1 MSDKAE
7 KLQEAIG
14 LIKDEYVEEAHA
26 GEAVGEA
33 SGTVA
38 EPIGVAAAASEAKPE
53 AAPEAVPGAKPEAKP
68 EAAPA
73 KVVKMPAQR
82 KRRAGVPLAIA
93 ACLVIVLGAGALAF
107 TNMSKPT
114 ADEAA
119 RSDDSAKTE
128 SAYLMAESATEA
140 AGEGATTCDEPAPGN
155 LVPGTVRPG
164 QREGEAFVLTAGV
177 WNDNDNWAFFTNLVN
192 SGTIG
197 FPVYGLDPTNR
208 VKVSVV
214 DEAGAAVRNQ
224 DVTLLDAAGNEL
236 WRSTTDKDGA
246 AYLFYRGGDMPASV
260 SAAGVT
266 QDLAVFTPTD
276 ARGQQDDDVVIDDPV
291 GRIED
296 VTLTVGAGHA
306 PAKTGGLQVMFIVDT
321 TGSMSDEI
329 AYLQKD
335 FASIAADAGND
346 GIEYSVNFYRDEGDE
361 YVTKCNG
368 FTSDV
373 AAVQAAL
380 NKEYADGGG
389 DTPEAVAQILTETI
403 TNNGAW
409 RDDCNKLA
417 FLIFDAPPH
426 DGTDAAID
434 AAVRSAAERGIRL
447 VPVVASNADRG
458 TELFGRALAIMTD
471 ATYVFLTDDSGV
483 GESHLEPIIGDYTV
497 ELLHDV
503 IVGIINDNR

>member
-26 GEAVGEA
+26 GEAVAEIAEQA

-38 EPIGVAAAASEAKPE
+38 KPHGDQAGGADE
-53 AAPEAVPGAKPEAKP
+53 AAQG
-68 EAAPA
+68 

-107 TNMSKPT
+107 TTMSKPAAEDAAKKEAVETETRSEMYADSDAPMAAEVATDGAVST
-114 ADEAA
+114 AE
-119 RSDDSAKTE
+119 
-128 SAYLMAESATEA
+128 
-140 AGEGATTCDEPAPGN
+140 PGN
-155 LVPGTVRPG
+155 LVPGTTDFPRPT
-164 QREGEAFVLTAGV
+164 GEAFVLTAGT
-177 WNDNDNWAFFTNLVN
+177 WSDNDNWAFFTNLVN
-192 SGTIG
+192 SGTVS
-197 FPVYGLDPTNR
+197 FPAFGLDPSNR
-208 VKVSVV
+208 VKVTVT
-214 DEAGAAVRNQ
+214 DEAGAAVRGQ
-224 DVTLLDAAGNEL
+224 EVTLLDGGGNAL
-236 WRSTTDKDGA
+236 WRSTTDKEGV
-246 AYLFYRGGDMPASV
+246 AYLFFREGDAPVSVAAAGVTQELVGVVTVDSRGQREGDAIVMGDPVRRIEDATLSV
-260 SAAGVT
+260 SAAG
-266 QDLAVFTPTD
+266 
-276 ARGQQDDDVVIDDPV
+276 R
-291 GRIED
+291 
-296 VTLTVGAGHA
+296 A

-335 FASIAADAGND
+335 FAAIAADAGNE

-373 AAVQAAL
+373 AEVQAQL

-389 DTPEAVAQILTETI
+389 DTPEAVDRILSEVI
-403 TNNGAW
+403 TGNNAW

-426 DGTDAAID
+426 DGTDAALD

-447 VPVVASNADRG
+447 VPVVASNADRT

-503 IVGIINDNR
+503 IVRIINDNR